1 MEKILRAAIERSASD
16 LHIKAGDVFRAR
28 IHGELVPMTKQ
39 LLTPEQT
46 REIAM
51 RLIPNERD
59 RNNIDR
65 ITDYDCA
72 WGVPGLGRDRNNI
85 DRITD
90 YDCAWGVPGLGRFR
104 VNILKQRGSF
114 MIVLRIIPVEIPK
127 FEELNLPPVMPEISS
142 LPRGL
147 ILVTGVTGSGK
158 TTTQA
163 AMIHYINQNFRRHII
178 TLENPIEYLH
188 RDINCSI
195 TQREV
200 GSDTSSFQTGLRAAL
215 REDPDVILIGEMRDT
230 ETIDTAIKA
239 CETGHLVIS
248 TLHTPDA
255 ATTISRTIS
264 VFPPEEQ
271 EMLRVRLA
279 ESLAAAI
286 SQRLLPRKDG
296 NGRILAAEVMVVT
309 GAIRDCIMNPAKLHE
324 IRDLMEEGK
333 SQYGMQTFDQHLMDL
348 VKGNLVEYE
357 TAKLAA
363 SNPADFELRMRT
375 LGEEQLVEGLI

>member
-1 MEKILRAAIERSASD
+1 MEKILRTAIERGASD

-28 IHGELVPMTKQ
+28 INGELVPITKQ

-46 REIAM
+46 RDVAM

-72 WGVPGLGRDRNNI
+72 WGVPGLGR
-85 DRITD
+85 
-90 YDCAWGVPGLGRFR
+90 FR
-104 VNILKQRGSF
+104 VNILRQRGSF
-114 MIVLRIIPVEIPK
+114 MVVMRIIPVEIPQ
-127 FEELNLPPVMPEISS
+127 FDELGLPPVLPEISS

-163 AMIHYINQNFRRHII
+163 AMISYINQHFRKHII
-178 TLENPIEYLH
+178 TLENPVEYLH
-188 RDINCSI
+188 RDINSSI

-230 ETIDTAIKA
+230 ETIDTALKA
-239 CETGHLVIS
+239 TETGHLVIS

-255 ATTISRTIS
+255 ATTISRMIS

-271 EMLRVRLA
+271 DMLRVRLA
-279 ESLAAAI
+279 ESLASVI
-286 SQRLLPRKDG
+286 SQRLLLRADG
-296 NGRILAAEVMVVT
+296 AGRVLACEVMIVT
-309 GAIRDCIMNPAKLHE
+309 AAIREAILDPQKIGE
-324 IRDLMEEGK
+324 IRTLMEEGRE
-333 SQYGMQTFDQHLMDL
+333 QYGMQTFDQHLMQL
-348 VKGNLVEYE
+348 VKAGAVEYE
-357 TAKLAA
+357 TAKAA
-363 SNPADFELRMRT
+363 ATNPADFELKMKT
-375 LGEEQLVEGLI
+375 LGDDLIRELR

>member
-1 MEKILRAAIERSASD
+1 MEKILRTAIERGASD

-46 REIAM
+46 REIAQ

-72 WGVPGLGRDRNNI
+72 WGVPGLGR
-85 DRITD
+85 
-90 YDCAWGVPGLGRFR
+90 FR
-104 VNILKQRGSF
+104 VNILRQRGSF
-114 MIVLRIIPVEIPK
+114 MVVLRIIPVEIPN
-127 FEELNLPPVMPEISS
+127 FERLGLPPVLPQVSS

-200 GSDTSSFQTGLRAAL
+200 GADTSSFQTGLRAAL

-239 CETGHLVIS
+239 TETGHLVIS

-255 ATTISRTIS
+255 VTTITRTIS

-271 EMLRVRLA
+271 EQLRVRLA
-279 ESLAAAI
+279 ESLEAVV
-286 SQRLLPRKDG
+286 SQRLLPRADG
-296 NGRILAAEVMVVT
+296 NGRVLACEVMVVT
-309 GAIRDCIMNPAKLHE
+309 AAVRDCILDPQKLDE
-324 IRDLMEEGK
+324 IRKLMEEGK
-333 SQYGMQTFDQHLMDL
+333 QQYGTQTFDMHLMDL
-348 VKGNLVEYE
+348 VKERLVEYE
-357 TAKLAA
+357 VAKYAA
-363 SNPADFELRMRT
+363 TNPGDFELKMKT
-375 LGEEQLVEGLI
+375 LGQEQLIQELA

>member
-1 MEKILRAAIERSASD
+1 MEKILRAAIERGASD

-28 IHGELVPMTKQ
+28 IHGDLVPMTKQ

-46 REIAM
+46 REVAM
-51 RLIPNERD
+51 RLIPNE
-59 RNNIDR
+59 
-65 ITDYDCA
+65 
-72 WGVPGLGRDRNNI
+72 RDRNNI

-127 FEELNLPPVMPEISS
+127 FDELGLPKVLPDISS

-147 ILVTGVTGSGK
+147 VLVTGVTGSGK

-163 AMIHYINQNFRRHII
+163 AMINYINQNFKRHVI

-200 GSDTSSFQTGLRAAL
+200 GTDTSSFQTGLRAAL

-239 CETGHLVIS
+239 TETGHLVIS

-279 ESLAAAI
+279 ESLAAVI
-286 SQRLLPRKDG
+286 SQRLLPRADES
-296 NGRILAAEVMVVT
+296 GRVLAAEVMVVT
-309 GAIRDCIMNPAKLHE
+309 GAIRDCILQPEKFAE
-324 IRDLMEEGK
+324 IRQLMEEGR

-348 VKGNLVEYE
+348 VKSGQVDYE
-357 TAKLAA
+357 EAKNAA
-363 SNPADFELRMRT
+363 SNPADFELRMKT
-375 LGEEQLVEGLI
+375 LGEDQLVSELI

>member
-1 MEKILRAAIERSASD
+1 MEKILRTAIERGASD

-46 REIAM
+46 REVAQ
-51 RLIPNERD
+51 RLIPNE
-59 RNNIDR
+59 
-65 ITDYDCA
+65 
-72 WGVPGLGRDRNNI
+72 RDRNNI

-127 FEELNLPPVMPEISS
+127 FDELGIPKVIEDISS

-163 AMIHYINQNFRRHII
+163 AMINYINQNFRRHVI

-239 CETGHLVIS
+239 TETGHLVIS

-255 ATTISRTIS
+255 AATISRTIS

-271 EMLRVRLA
+271 DMLRARLA
-279 ESLAAAI
+279 ESLVAVI

-296 NGRILAAEVMVVT
+296 NGRVLAAEIMRVT
-309 GAIRDCIMNPAKLHE
+309 GAIRECILFPEKLQDV
-324 IRDLMEEGK
+324 RNLMEEGRE
-333 SQYGMQTFDQHLMDL
+333 QYGMQTFDQHLMDL
-348 VKGNLVEYE
+348 VNEDAVEYE
-357 TAKLAA
+357 IAKYAA
-363 SNPADFELRMRT
+363 TNPADFELKMKT
-375 LGEEQLVEGLI
+375 LAEDELARGFV

>member
-1 MEKILRAAIERSASD
+1 MEKILRTAIERGASD

-46 REIAM
+46 REVAM

-59 RNNIDR
+59 RNN
-65 ITDYDCA
+65 
-72 WGVPGLGRDRNNI
+72 V

-114 MIVLRIIPVEIPK
+114 MVVLRIIPVEIPK
-127 FEELNLPPVMPEISS
+127 FDELGLPAVLPEISS

-147 ILVTGVTGSGK
+147 VLVTGVTGSGK

-163 AMIHYINQNFRRHII
+163 AMIHYINQHFRKHII

-195 TQREV
+195 TQREI
-200 GSDTSSFQTGLRAAL
+200 GADTSSFQTGLRAAL

-239 CETGHLVIS
+239 TETGHLVIS

-279 ESLAAAI
+279 ESLQSVI
-286 SQRLLPRKDG
+286 SQRLLPRADG
-296 NGRILAAEVMVVT
+296 NGRVLACEVMRVT
-309 GAIRDCIMNPAKLHE
+309 GAIRDCILDPLKIEEMRTF
-324 IRDLMEEGK
+324 IEEGTQ
-333 SQYGMQTFDQHLMDL
+333 QYGMQTFDQHLMKL
-348 VKGNLVEYE
+348 VRAGAVEYE
-357 TAKLAA
+357 VAKVAS
-363 SNPADFELRMRT
+363 SNPADFELKMKT
-375 LGEEQLVEGLI
+375 LGEDDDIVAELI

>member
-1 MEKILRAAIERSASD
+1 MEKILRAAIERGASD

-28 IHGELVPMTKQ
+28 VNGELVPMTKQ

-46 REIAM
+46 REVAM

-72 WGVPGLGRDRNNI
+72 WGVPGLGR
-85 DRITD
+85 
-90 YDCAWGVPGLGRFR
+90 FR
-104 VNILKQRGSF
+104 VNILRQRGSF
-114 MIVLRIIPVEIPK
+114 MIVLRIIPVEIPN
-127 FEELNLPPVMPEISS
+127 FEQLGLPAQLGEIAE

-163 AMIHYINQNFRRHII
+163 AIIGHINQTFRKHII

-195 TQREV
+195 TQREI

-230 ETIDTAIKA
+230 ETMDTAIKA
-239 CETGHLVIS
+239 TETGHLVIS

-255 ATTISRTIS
+255 ATTISRMIS

-279 ESLAAAI
+279 EALASVV
-286 SQRLLPRKDG
+286 SQRLLPRLDG
-296 NGRILAAEVMVVT
+296 QGRILACELLRKT
-309 GAIRDCIMNPAKLHE
+309 GAIRDCILDPQRIDE
-324 IRDLMEEGK
+324 IRYLMEEGK
-333 SQYGMQTFDQHLMDL
+333 NYGMQTFDQHLRDL
-348 VKGNLVEYE
+348 VQAELVDYE
-357 TAKLAA
+357 TAKQAA
-363 SNPADFELRMRT
+363 TNPTDFELKMKT
-375 LGEEQLVEGLI
+375 LGEDQLIEGMM

>member
-1 MEKILRAAIERSASD
+1 MEKILRTAIERGASD

-28 IHGELVPMTKQ
+28 VHGELVPMTKQ
-39 LLTPEQT
+39 LLTPAQT
-46 REIAM
+46 REVAM
-51 RLIPNERD
+51 RLIPNE
-59 RNNIDR
+59 
-65 ITDYDCA
+65 
-72 WGVPGLGRDRNNI
+72 RDRNNI

-127 FEELNLPPVMPEISS
+127 FDELGIPRVVEEISA

-163 AMIHYINQNFRRHII
+163 AMINYINQHFRRHVI

-188 RDINCSI
+188 RDINCSV

-239 CETGHLVIS
+239 TETGHLVIS

-255 ATTISRTIS
+255 AATISRTIS

-271 EMLRVRLA
+271 DMLRARLA
-279 ESLAAAI
+279 ESLVAVI
-286 SQRLLPRKDG
+286 SQRLLPSADG
-296 NGRILAAEVMVVT
+296 SGRVLAAEIMRVT
-309 GAIRDCIMNPAKLHE
+309 GAIRECILYPEKLSE
-324 IRDLMEEGK
+324 VRNFMEEGHE
-333 SQYGMQTFDQHLMDL
+333 QYRMQTFDQHLMEL
-348 VKGNLVEYE
+348 VKKGAVEYE
-357 TAKLAA
+357 IAKYAA
-363 SNPADFELRMRT
+363 TNPGDFELKMKT
-375 LGEEQLVEGLI
+375 LAEDQLMKELA

>member
-1 MEKILRAAIERSASD
+1 MEKILRTAIERGASD

-46 REIAM
+46 REVAM
-51 RLIPNERD
+51 RLIPNE
-59 RNNIDR
+59 
-65 ITDYDCA
+65 
-72 WGVPGLGRDRNNI
+72 RDRNNI

-127 FEELNLPPVMPEISS
+127 FEELGLPPALPDISS

-163 AMIHYINQNFRRHII
+163 AMIHHINQNFRRHII

-195 TQREV
+195 TQREI

-239 CETGHLVIS
+239 TETGHLVIS

-271 EMLRVRLA
+271 EMLRVRLG
-279 ESLAAAI
+279 ESLAAVV
-286 SQRLLPRKDG
+286 SQRLLPKADES
-296 NGRILAAEVMVVT
+296 GRVLASEIMVVT
-309 GAIRDCIMNPAKLHE
+309 GAIRDCILEPEKLGE
-324 IRDLMEEGK
+324 IRDLMEEGRQ
-333 SQYGMQTFDQHLMDL
+333 QYGMQTFDQNLMQL
-348 VKGNLVEYE
+348 VKEGLVDYDE
-357 TAKLAA
+357 AKNAA
-363 SNPADFELRMRT
+363 SNPADFELRMKT
-375 LGEEQLVEGLI
+375 LGEDSLVQELI

>member
-1 MEKILRAAIERSASD
+1 MEKILRAAIERGASD

-28 IHGELVPMTKQ
+28 IYGELVPMTKQ

-46 REIAM
+46 RDIAM
-51 RLIPNERD
+51 RLIPNE
-59 RNNIDR
+59 
-65 ITDYDCA
+65 
-72 WGVPGLGRDRNNI
+72 RDRNNI

-127 FEELNLPPVMPEISS
+127 FEELNLPPVMPDISS

-163 AMIHYINQNFRRHII
+163 AMIHYINQNFRRHVV

-188 RDINCSI
+188 RDINSSI

-279 ESLAAAI
+279 ESLAAVI

-309 GAIRDCIMNPAKLHE
+309 GAIRDCILNPQKLGA
-324 IRDLMEEGK
+324 IRELMEEGQ
-333 SQYGMQTFDQHLMDL
+333 SQYGMQTFDLHLMEL
-348 VKGNLVEYE
+348 VKANQVDYD

-363 SNPADFELRMRT
+363 TNPADFELRMKT

>member
-1 MEKILRAAIERSASD
+1 MEKILRTAIERGASD

-28 IHGELVPMTKQ
+28 IHGDLVPMTKQ

-46 REIAM
+46 REIAV

-72 WGVPGLGRDRNNI
+72 WGVPGLGR
-85 DRITD
+85 
-90 YDCAWGVPGLGRFR
+90 FR
-104 VNILKQRGSF
+104 VNILRQRGSF
-114 MIVLRIIPVEIPK
+114 MIVLRIIPVEIPN
-127 FEELNLPPVMPEISS
+127 FEQLNLPPVLPQISA

-147 ILVTGVTGSGK
+147 VLVTGVTGSGK

-200 GSDTSSFQTGLRAAL
+200 GTDTSSFQTGLRAAL

-239 CETGHLVIS
+239 TETGHLVIS
-248 TLHTPDA
+248 TLHTPDSV
-255 ATTISRTIS
+255 TTITRTIS

-271 EMLRVRLA
+271 EQLRVRLA
-279 ESLAAAI
+279 ESLQAVI
-286 SQRLLPRKDG
+286 SQRLLPRADG
-296 NGRILAAEVMVVT
+296 NGRILACEVMVVT
-309 GAIRDCIMNPAKLHE
+309 AAVRDCILDPQKLDE
-324 IRDLMEEGK
+324 IRKLMEEGRQ
-333 SQYGMQTFDQHLMDL
+333 QYGTQTFDLHLMDL
-348 VKGNLVEYE
+348 VKHGLVEYE
-357 TAKLAA
+357 TAKYAA
-363 SNPADFELRMRT
+363 TNPTDFELKMKT
-375 LGEEQLVEGLI
+375 LGEDQLIHELA

>member
-1 MEKILRAAIERSASD
+1 MEKILRAAIERGASD

-28 IHGELVPMTKQ
+28 VNGELVPMTKQ

-46 REIAM
+46 REVAM

-72 WGVPGLGRDRNNI
+72 WGVPGLGR
-85 DRITD
+85 
-90 YDCAWGVPGLGRFR
+90 FR
-104 VNILKQRGSF
+104 VNILRQRGSF
-114 MIVLRIIPVEIPK
+114 MIVLRIIPVEIPN
-127 FEELNLPPVMPEISS
+127 FEQLGLPEQLGGIAE

-163 AMIHYINQNFRRHII
+163 AIIGHINQTFRKHII

-195 TQREV
+195 TQREI

-230 ETIDTAIKA
+230 ETMDTAIKA
-239 CETGHLVIS
+239 TETGHLVIS

-255 ATTISRTIS
+255 ATTISRMIS

-279 ESLAAAI
+279 EALASVV
-286 SQRLLPRKDG
+286 SQRLLPRLDG
-296 NGRILAAEVMVVT
+296 QGRILACELMRKT
-309 GAIRDCIMNPAKLHE
+309 GAIRDCILDPQRIDE
-324 IRDLMEEGK
+324 IRYLMEEGK
-333 SQYGMQTFDQHLMDL
+333 NYGMQTFDQHLRDL
-348 VKGNLVEYE
+348 VQAELVDYE
-357 TAKLAA
+357 MAKQAA
-363 SNPADFELRMRT
+363 TNPTDFELKMKT
-375 LGEEQLVEGLI
+375 LGEDQLVEGMM

>member
-1 MEKILRAAIERSASD
+1 MEKVLRTAIERGASD

-39 LLTPEQT
+39 LLTPSQT
-46 REIAM
+46 REIAQ

-72 WGVPGLGRDRNNI
+72 WGVPGLGR
-85 DRITD
+85 
-90 YDCAWGVPGLGRFR
+90 FR
-104 VNILKQRGSF
+104 VNILRQRGSF
-114 MIVLRIIPVEIPK
+114 MIVLRIIPVEIPH
-127 FEELNLPPVMPEISS
+127 FEQLGLPAVLPDISS
-142 LPRGL
+142 QPRGL

-163 AMIHYINQNFRRHII
+163 AMIHHINQNFRRHII

-195 TQREV
+195 TQREI
-200 GSDTSSFQTGLRAAL
+200 GTDTSSFQTGLRAAL

-239 CETGHLVIS
+239 TETGHLVIS

-255 ATTISRTIS
+255 VTTITRTIS

-271 EMLRVRLA
+271 EQLRVRLA
-279 ESLAAAI
+279 EALEAVI
-286 SQRLLPRKDG
+286 SQRLLPRAGG
-296 NGRILAAEVMVVT
+296 NGRVLACEVLIVT
-309 GAIRDCIMNPAKLHE
+309 AAIRDAILDPSKLDE
-324 IRDLMEEGK
+324 MRKLMEEGK
-333 SQYGMQTFDQHLMDL
+333 EQYGMQSFDQHLMDL
-348 VKGNLVEYE
+348 VREGAVEYE
-357 TAKLAA
+357 TAKYAA
-363 SNPADFELRMRT
+363 SNPADFELKMKT
-375 LGEEQLVEGLI
+375 LGEDQLIQDLA

>member
-1 MEKILRAAIERSASD
+1 MEKILRTAIERGASD

-46 REIAM
+46 REIAI

-72 WGVPGLGRDRNNI
+72 WGVPGLGR
-85 DRITD
+85 
-90 YDCAWGVPGLGRFR
+90 FR
-104 VNILKQRGSF
+104 VNILRQRGSF
-114 MIVLRIIPVEIPK
+114 MIVLRIIPVEIPN
-127 FEELNLPPVMPEISS
+127 FELLGLPGVLPRISS

-147 ILVTGVTGSGK
+147 VLVTGVTGSGK

-163 AMIHYINQNFRRHII
+163 AMIHYINQNFRRHVI

-200 GSDTSSFQTGLRAAL
+200 GTDTSSFQTGLRAAL

-239 CETGHLVIS
+239 TETGHLVIS
-248 TLHTPDA
+248 TLHTPDSV
-255 ATTISRTIS
+255 TTITRTIS

-271 EMLRVRLA
+271 EQLRVRLA
-279 ESLAAAI
+279 ESLQAVI
-286 SQRLLPRKDG
+286 SQRLLPRADG
-296 NGRILAAEVMVVT
+296 NGRTLACEVMLVT
-309 GAIRDCIMNPAKLHE
+309 AAVRDCILDPQKLDD
-324 IRDLMEEGK
+324 IRKLMDEGRD
-333 SQYGMQTFDQHLMDL
+333 QYGSQTFDQHLMVL
-348 VKGNLVEYE
+348 VRNGQVEYE
-357 TAKLAA
+357 TAKYAA
-363 SNPADFELRMRT
+363 TNPADFELKMKT
-375 LGEEQLVEGLI
+375 LGEDQLIQELA

>member
-1 MEKILRAAIERSASD
+1 MEKILRTAIERGASD

-46 REIAM
+46 REIAV

-72 WGVPGLGRDRNNI
+72 WGVPGLGR
-85 DRITD
+85 
-90 YDCAWGVPGLGRFR
+90 FR
-104 VNILKQRGSF
+104 VNILRQRGSF
-114 MIVLRIIPVEIPK
+114 MIVLRIIPVEIPN
-127 FEELNLPPVMPEISS
+127 FDQLNLPGVLPQISS
-142 LPRGL
+142 MPRGL
-147 ILVTGVTGSGK
+147 VLVTGVTGSGK

-200 GSDTSSFQTGLRAAL
+200 GTDTSSFQTGLRAAL

-239 CETGHLVIS
+239 TETGHLVIS
-248 TLHTPDA
+248 TLHTPDSV
-255 ATTISRTIS
+255 TTITRTIS

-271 EMLRVRLA
+271 EQLRVRLA
-279 ESLAAAI
+279 ESLQAVI
-286 SQRLLPRKDG
+286 SQRLLPRADG
-296 NGRILAAEVMVVT
+296 NGRILACEVMVVT
-309 GAIRDCIMNPAKLHE
+309 AAVRDCILDPQKLDE
-324 IRDLMEEGK
+324 IRKLMEEGRQ
-333 SQYGMQTFDQHLMDL
+333 QYGTQTFDLHLMDL
-348 VKGNLVEYE
+348 VRDGLVEYDV
-357 TAKLAA
+357 AKYAA
-363 SNPADFELRMRT
+363 TNPTDFELKLKT
-375 LGEEQLVEGLI
+375 LGEDQLIQELA

>member
-1 MEKILRAAIERSASD
+1 MEKILRTAIERGASD

-28 IHGELVPMTKQ
+28 IHGDLVPMTKQ

-46 REIAM
+46 REVAM
-51 RLIPNERD
+51 RLIPNE
-59 RNNIDR
+59 
-65 ITDYDCA
+65 
-72 WGVPGLGRDRNNI
+72 RDRNNI

-127 FEELNLPPVMPEISS
+127 FDELGLPEVAADIAS

-163 AMIHYINQNFRRHII
+163 AMINHINQNFRKHVI

-200 GSDTSSFQTGLRAAL
+200 GTDTSSFQTGLRAAL
-215 REDPDVILIGEMRDT
+215 REDPDIVLIGEMRDT

-255 ATTISRTIS
+255 VTTISRTIS

-279 ESLAAAI
+279 ESLVAVV
-286 SQRLLPRKDG
+286 SQRLLPRADE
-296 NGRILAAEVMVVT
+296 NGRVLAAEVMRVT
-309 GAIRDCIMNPAKLHE
+309 GAIRDSILDPQKIGT
-324 IRDLMEEGK
+324 IRDLMEEGRQ
-333 SQYGMQTFDQHLMDL
+333 QYGMQTFDQHLMEL
-348 VKGNLVEYE
+348 VNKGLVDYDI
-357 TAKLAA
+357 AKYAA
-363 SNPADFELRMRT
+363 TNPADFELRMKT
-375 LGEEQLVEGLI
+375 LGDDQLVKELI

>member
-1 MEKILRAAIERSASD
+1 MEKILRTAIERGASD

-28 IHGELVPMTKQ
+28 INGDLVPMTKQ
-39 LLTPEQT
+39 LLTPDQT
-46 REIAM
+46 REVAM
-51 RLIPNERD
+51 RLIPNE
-59 RNNIDR
+59 
-65 ITDYDCA
+65 
-72 WGVPGLGRDRNNI
+72 RDRNNI

-127 FEELNLPPVMPEISS
+127 FEELGLPEVIEEISS
-142 LPRGL
+142 LTRGL

-163 AMIHYINQNFRRHII
+163 AMLAYINQNFRRHII

-188 RDINCSI
+188 RDINSSI

-200 GSDTSSFQTGLRAAL
+200 GTDTSSFQTGLRAAL

-239 CETGHLVIS
+239 TETGHLVIS

-271 EMLRVRLA
+271 EMMRVRLA
-279 ESLAAAI
+279 ETLGAVI
-286 SQRLLPRKDG
+286 SQRLLLRADKA
-296 NGRILAAEVMVVT
+296 GRVLACEVMRVT
-309 GAIRDCIMNPAKLHE
+309 GAVRDCIMVPEKVAEVRN
-324 IRDLMEEGK
+324 LMEEGRQ
-333 SQYGMQTFDQHLMDL
+333 QYGMQTFDQHLMDL
-348 VKGNLVEYE
+348 FRSGHVEYE
-357 TAKLAA
+357 TAKSAA
-363 SNPADFELRMRT
+363 SNPADFELKMKT
-375 LGEEQLVEGLI
+375 LGDDQLVQELI

>member
-1 MEKILRAAIERSASD
+1 MEKVLRTAIERGASD

-39 LLTPEQT
+39 LLTPAQT

-72 WGVPGLGRDRNNI
+72 WGVPGLGR
-85 DRITD
+85 
-90 YDCAWGVPGLGRFR
+90 FR
-104 VNILKQRGSF
+104 VNILRQRGSF
-114 MIVLRIIPVEIPK
+114 MIVLRIIPVEIPQ
-127 FEELNLPPVMPEISS
+127 FEQLGLPPVLPDISS

-163 AMIHYINQNFRRHII
+163 AMIHHINQNFRRHII

-195 TQREV
+195 TQREI

-239 CETGHLVIS
+239 TETGHLVIS

-255 ATTISRTIS
+255 VTTIVRTIS

-271 EMLRVRLA
+271 EQLRVRLSEA
-279 ESLAAAI
+279 LVAVI
-286 SQRLLPRKDG
+286 SQRLLPRADG
-296 NGRILAAEVMVVT
+296 SGRVLACEIMVVSA
-309 GAIRDCIMNPAKLHE
+309 AIRDAILDAKK
-324 IRDLMEEGK
+324 IDDMRKLMEEGK
-333 SQYGMQTFDQHLMDL
+333 EQYGMQSFDQHLMEL
-348 VKGNLVEYE
+348 VKAGSVEYE
-357 TAKLAA
+357 VAKYA
-363 SNPADFELRMRT
+363 STNPADFELKMKT
-375 LGEEQLVEGLI
+375 LGEDQLIQELA

>member
-1 MEKILRAAIERSASD
+1 MEKILRTAIERGASD

-39 LLTPEQT
+39 LLTPDQT
-46 REIAM
+46 REVAM
-51 RLIPNERD
+51 RLIPNE
-59 RNNIDR
+59 
-65 ITDYDCA
+65 
-72 WGVPGLGRDRNNI
+72 RDRNNI

-114 MIVLRIIPVEIPK
+114 MVVLRIIPVEIPK
-127 FEELNLPPVMPEISS
+127 FDELGLPEVIAEISS
-142 LPRGL
+142 QARGL
-147 ILVTGVTGSGK
+147 VLVTGVTGSGK
-158 TTTQA
+158 TTSQA
-163 AMIHYINQNFRRHII
+163 AMIHHINQNFRKHVI

-188 RDINCSI
+188 RDINCSV

-239 CETGHLVIS
+239 TETGHLVIS

-255 ATTISRTIS
+255 ATTISRTVS

-271 EMLRVRLA
+271 EMLRVRLS
-279 ESLAAAI
+279 ESLAAVI
-286 SQRLLPRKDG
+286 SQRLLPRTDG
-296 NGRILAAEVMVVT
+296 NGRVLAAEIMRVT
-309 GAIRDCIMNPAKLHE
+309 GAIRDCILDPQKLSE
-324 IRDLMEEGK
+324 IRELMEEGK
-333 SQYGMQTFDQHLMDL
+333 QQYGMQTFDQHLMEL
-348 VKGNLVEYE
+348 VNKGLVEYE
-357 TAKLAA
+357 TAKLAS
-363 SNPADFELRMRT
+363 SNPADFELRMKT
-375 LGEEQLVEGLI
+375 LGEDQLVQELI

>member
-1 MEKILRAAIERSASD
+1 MEKILRAAIERGASD
-16 LHIKAGDVFRAR
+16 LHVKAGDVFRAR
-28 IHGELVPMTKQ
+28 VNGELVPMTKQ

-46 REIAM
+46 REVAM
-51 RLIPNERD
+51 RLIPNE
-59 RNNIDR
+59 
-65 ITDYDCA
+65 
-72 WGVPGLGRDRNNI
+72 RDRNNI

-114 MIVLRIIPVEIPK
+114 MIVLRIIPVEIPT
-127 FEELNLPPVMPEISS
+127 FDQLNLPPALEAISA

-147 ILVTGVTGSGK
+147 VLVTGVTGSGK

-163 AMIHYINQNFRRHII
+163 AIIGYINQEFRKHII

-188 RDINCSI
+188 RDINSSI
-195 TQREV
+195 TQREI

-230 ETIDTAIKA
+230 ETMDTAIKA
-239 CETGHLVIS
+239 TETGHLVIS

-255 ATTISRTIS
+255 STTISRMIS

-279 ESLAAAI
+279 ESLASVI
-286 SQRLLPRKDG
+286 SQRLLPRSDG
-296 NGRILAAEVMVVT
+296 QGRVLACEIMRVT
-309 GAIRDCIMNPAKLHE
+309 GAIRDCILDPQRVDE
-324 IRDLMEEGK
+324 IRDLMAEGRQ
-333 SQYGMQTFDQHLMDL
+333 QYGMQTFDQHLREL
-348 VKGNLVEYE
+348 VDADLVEYE
-357 TAKLAA
+357 VAKRAA
-363 SNPADFELRMRT
+363 SNPADFELKLKT
-375 LGEEQLVEGLI
+375 LGDDTLVQELI

>member
-1 MEKILRAAIERSASD
+1 MEKILRAAIERGASD

-28 IHGELVPMTKQ
+28 INGELVPMTKQ

-46 REIAM
+46 REVAM

-72 WGVPGLGRDRNNI
+72 WGVPGLGR
-85 DRITD
+85 
-90 YDCAWGVPGLGRFR
+90 FR
-104 VNILKQRGSF
+104 VNILRQRGSF
-114 MIVLRIIPVEIPK
+114 MIVLRIIPVEIPN
-127 FEELNLPPVMPEISS
+127 FEQLGLPGQLGEIAE

-163 AMIHYINQNFRRHII
+163 AIIGHINQTFRKHII

-195 TQREV
+195 TQREI

-230 ETIDTAIKA
+230 ETMDTAIKA
-239 CETGHLVIS
+239 TETGHLVIS

-255 ATTISRTIS
+255 ATTISRMIS

-279 ESLAAAI
+279 EALASVV
-286 SQRLLPRKDG
+286 SQRLLPRLDG
-296 NGRILAAEVMVVT
+296 QGRILACELLRKT
-309 GAIRDCIMNPAKLHE
+309 GAIRDCILDPQRIDE
-324 IRDLMEEGK
+324 IRYLMEEGK
-333 SQYGMQTFDQHLMDL
+333 NYGMQTFDQHLRDL
-348 VKGNLVEYE
+348 VQAELVDYE
-357 TAKLAA
+357 VAKQAA
-363 SNPADFELRMRT
+363 TNPTDFELKMKT
-375 LGEEQLVEGLI
+375 LGEDQLIEGMM

>member
-1 MEKILRAAIERSASD
+1 MEKILRTAIERGASD

-39 LLTPEQT
+39 LLTPQQT

-59 RNNIDR
+59 RK
-65 ITDYDCA
+65 
-72 WGVPGLGRDRNNI
+72 NI

-114 MIVLRIIPVEIPK
+114 MIVLRIIPVEIPT
-127 FEELNLPPVMPEISS
+127 FDQLGLPPVLEQISS

-163 AMIHYINQNFRRHII
+163 AMINYINQNFRRHII

-188 RDINCSI
+188 RDINCSV

-200 GSDTSSFQTGLRAAL
+200 GTDTSSFQTGLRAAL

-239 CETGHLVIS
+239 TETGHLVIS
-248 TLHTPDA
+248 TLHTPDSV
-255 ATTISRTIS
+255 TTITRTIS

-271 EMLRVRLA
+271 EQLRVRLA
-279 ESLAAAI
+279 ESLQAVI
-286 SQRLLPRKDG
+286 SQRLLPRADG
-296 NGRILAAEVMVVT
+296 NGRILACEIMIVT
-309 GAIRDCIMNPAKLHE
+309 AAMRDCILDPQRVDEMRK
-324 IRDLMEEGK
+324 LMEEGRQ
-333 SQYGMQTFDQHLMDL
+333 QYGMQTFDQHLMDL
-348 VKGNLVEYE
+348 VRQGLVEYE
-357 TAKLAA
+357 TAKYAA
-363 SNPADFELRMRT
+363 TNPGDFELKMKT
-375 LGEEQLVEGLI
+375 LGEDKLIQELA

>member
-1 MEKILRAAIERSASD
+1 MEKILRAAIERGASD

-28 IHGELVPMTKQ
+28 VNGELVPMTKQ

-46 REIAM
+46 REVAM

-72 WGVPGLGRDRNNI
+72 WGVPGLGR
-85 DRITD
+85 
-90 YDCAWGVPGLGRFR
+90 FR
-104 VNILKQRGSF
+104 VNILRQRGSF
-114 MIVLRIIPVEIPK
+114 MIVLRIIPVEIPN
-127 FEELNLPPVMPEISS
+127 FEQLGLPPQLGEIAE

-163 AMIHYINQNFRRHII
+163 AIIGHINQTFRKHII

-195 TQREV
+195 TQREI

-230 ETIDTAIKA
+230 ETMDTAIKA
-239 CETGHLVIS
+239 TETGHLVIS

-255 ATTISRTIS
+255 ATTISRMIA

-271 EMLRVRLA
+271 DMLRVRLA
-279 ESLAAAI
+279 EALASVV
-286 SQRLLPRKDG
+286 SQRLLPRLDG
-296 NGRILAAEVMVVT
+296 QGRILACELMRKT
-309 GAIRDCIMNPAKLHE
+309 GAIRDCILDPQRIDE
-324 IRDLMEEGK
+324 IRYLMEEGGN
-333 SQYGMQTFDQHLMDL
+333 YGMQTFDQHLRDL
-348 VKGNLVEYE
+348 VQAELVDYE
-357 TAKLAA
+357 MAKQAA
-363 SNPADFELRMRT
+363 TNPTDFELKMKT
-375 LGEEQLVEGLI
+375 LGEDQLVEGMM

>member
-1 MEKILRAAIERSASD
+1 MEKILRTAIERGASD

-28 IHGELVPMTKQ
+28 INGELVPMTKQ
-39 LLTPEQT
+39 LLTPDQT
-46 REIAM
+46 REVAM

-72 WGVPGLGRDRNNI
+72 WGVPGLGR
-85 DRITD
+85 
-90 YDCAWGVPGLGRFR
+90 FR
-104 VNILKQRGSF
+104 VNILRQRGSF

-127 FEELNLPPVMPEISS
+127 FEDLGLPPVIREISS

-163 AMIHYINQNFRRHII
+163 AMINHINQNFRRHVI

-200 GSDTSSFQTGLRAAL
+200 GTDTSSFQTGLRAAL

-239 CETGHLVIS
+239 TETGHLVIS

-271 EMLRVRLA
+271 DMMRVRLA
-279 ESLAAAI
+279 ETLVAVI
-286 SQRLLPRKDG
+286 SQRLLMRADG
-296 NGRILAAEVMVVT
+296 SGRVLACEIMRVT
-309 GAIRDCIMNPAKLHE
+309 AAVRDCVLEPERIDE
-324 IRDLMEEGK
+324 IRTLMEEGRQ
-333 SQYGMQTFDQHLMDL
+333 QYGMQTFDLHLMDL
-348 VKGNLVEYE
+348 VRADLVEYE

-363 SNPADFELRMRT
+363 SNPADFELKMKT
-375 LGEEQLVEGLI
+375 LGEDQLIQEMV

>member
-1 MEKILRAAIERSASD
+1 MEKILRTAIERGASD

-28 IHGELVPMTKQ
+28 IHGDLVPITKQ
-39 LLTPEQT
+39 LLTPAQT

-59 RNNIDR
+59 RNN
-65 ITDYDCA
+65 
-72 WGVPGLGRDRNNI
+72 V

-104 VNILKQRGSF
+104 VNILRQRGSF
-114 MIVLRIIPVEIPK
+114 MIVLRIIPVEIPH
-127 FEELNLPPVMPEISS
+127 FDQLGLPSVLPEISG

-188 RDINCSI
+188 RDINCSV

-200 GSDTSSFQTGLRAAL
+200 GADTSSFQTGLRAAL

-239 CETGHLVIS
+239 TETGHLVIS

-255 ATTISRTIS
+255 ATTITRTIS

-271 EMLRVRLA
+271 EQLRVRLA
-279 ESLAAAI
+279 ESLEAVI
-286 SQRLLPRKDG
+286 CQRLMPRKG
-296 NGRILAAEVMVVT
+296 GGGRVLACEVMKVT
-309 GAIRDCIMNPAKLHE
+309 AAVRDCILEPQKIDEMRLL
-324 IRDLMEEGK
+324 IEEGR
-333 SQYGMQTFDQHLMDL
+333 QHYGMQTFDQHLMEL
-348 VKGNLVEYE
+348 VQENKVDYE
-357 TAKLAA
+357 VAKYAA
-363 SNPADFELRMRT
+363 TNPADFELKMKT
-375 LGEEQLVEGLI
+375 LGEDRLIQELA

>member
-1 MEKILRAAIERSASD
+1 MEKVLRTAIERGASD

-39 LLTPEQT
+39 LLTPAQT

-72 WGVPGLGRDRNNI
+72 WGVPGLGR
-85 DRITD
+85 
-90 YDCAWGVPGLGRFR
+90 FR
-104 VNILKQRGSF
+104 VNILRQRGSF
-114 MIVLRIIPVEIPK
+114 MIVLRIIPVEIPQFK
-127 FEELNLPPVMPEISS
+127 QLGLPPVLPDISS

-163 AMIHYINQNFRRHII
+163 AMIHHINQNFRRHII

-239 CETGHLVIS
+239 TETGHLVIS

-255 ATTISRTIS
+255 VTTIVRTIS

-271 EMLRVRLA
+271 EHLRVRLA
-279 ESLAAAI
+279 EALEAVI
-286 SQRLLPRKDG
+286 SQRLLPRADG
-296 NGRILAAEVMVVT
+296 NGRVLACEIMVVSA
-309 GAIRDCIMNPAKLHE
+309 AIRDAILDSRKIDEMRK
-324 IRDLMEEGK
+324 LMEEGK
-333 SQYGMQTFDQHLMDL
+333 EQYGMQSFDQHMMEL
-348 VKGNLVEYE
+348 VKAGSVEYE
-357 TAKLAA
+357 IAKYA
-363 SNPADFELRMRT
+363 STSPTDFELKLKT
-375 LGEEQLVEGLI
+375 LGEDQLIQELA

>member
-1 MEKILRAAIERSASD
+1 MEKILRAAIERGASD
-16 LHIKAGDVFRAR
+16 LHVKAGDVFRAR
-28 IHGELVPMTKQ
+28 VNGELVPMTKQ

-46 REIAM
+46 REVAM
-51 RLIPNERD
+51 RLIPNE
-59 RNNIDR
+59 
-65 ITDYDCA
+65 
-72 WGVPGLGRDRNNI
+72 RDRNNI

-114 MIVLRIIPVEIPK
+114 MIVLRIIPVEIPT
-127 FEELNLPPVMPEISS
+127 FDQLNLPPALEAISA

-147 ILVTGVTGSGK
+147 VLVTGVTGAGK

-163 AMIHYINQNFRRHII
+163 AIIGYINQEFRKHII

-188 RDINCSI
+188 RDINSSI
-195 TQREV
+195 TQREI

-230 ETIDTAIKA
+230 ETMDTAIKA
-239 CETGHLVIS
+239 TETGHLVIS

-255 ATTISRTIS
+255 STTISRMIS

-279 ESLAAAI
+279 ESLASVI
-286 SQRLLPRKDG
+286 SQRLLPRSDG
-296 NGRILAAEVMVVT
+296 QGRVLACEIMRVT
-309 GAIRDCIMNPAKLHE
+309 GAIRDCILDPQRVDE
-324 IRDLMEEGK
+324 IRDLMAEGRQ
-333 SQYGMQTFDQHLMDL
+333 QYGMQTFDQHLREL
-348 VKGNLVEYE
+348 VDADLVEYE
-357 TAKLAA
+357 VAKRAA
-363 SNPADFELRMRT
+363 SNPADFELKLKT
-375 LGEEQLVEGLI
+375 LGDDTLVQELI

>member
-1 MEKILRAAIERSASD
+1 MEKILRTAIERGASD

-39 LLTPEQT
+39 LLTPDQT
-46 REIAM
+46 REVAM
-51 RLIPNERD
+51 RLIPNE
-59 RNNIDR
+59 
-65 ITDYDCA
+65 
-72 WGVPGLGRDRNNI
+72 RDRNNI

-127 FEELNLPPVMPEISS
+127 FEELGLPEVMGEIAA

-147 ILVTGVTGSGK
+147 ALVTGVTGAGK
-158 TTTQA
+158 TTSQA
-163 AMIHYINQNFRRHII
+163 AMINHINQNFRKHVI

-195 TQREV
+195 TQREI
-200 GSDTSSFQTGLRAAL
+200 GTDTSSFQTGLRAAL

-239 CETGHLVIS
+239 TETGHLVIS

-279 ESLAAAI
+279 ESLIAVI
-286 SQRLLPRKDG
+286 SQRLLPRAGDP
-296 NGRILAAEVMVVT
+296 GRVLACEIMRVT
-309 GAIRDCIMNPAKLHE
+309 GAVRDCILDPEKISE
-324 IRDLMEEGK
+324 IRELMEQGK
-333 SQYGMQTFDQHLMDL
+333 QYGMRTFDQHLMEL
-348 VKGNLVEYE
+348 VKLNLVEYD
-357 TAKLAA
+357 TAKYA
-363 SNPADFELRMRT
+363 STNPADFELRMKT
-375 LGEEQLVEGLI
+375 LADDQLVQEMI

>member
-1 MEKILRAAIERSASD
+1 MEKILRTAIERGASD

-28 IHGELVPMTKQ
+28 VHGDLVPMTKQ

-46 REIAM
+46 REVAL

-72 WGVPGLGRDRNNI
+72 WGVPGLGR
-85 DRITD
+85 
-90 YDCAWGVPGLGRFR
+90 FR
-104 VNILKQRGSF
+104 VNILRQRGSF

-127 FEELNLPPVMPEISS
+127 FDELGLPEVVADISS
-142 LPRGL
+142 MPRGMV
-147 ILVTGVTGSGK
+147 LVTGVTGSGK

-163 AMIHYINQNFRRHII
+163 AMINHINQTFRKHVI

-239 CETGHLVIS
+239 TETGHLVIS

-279 ESLAAAI
+279 ESLVAVI

-296 NGRILAAEVMVVT
+296 SGRQLAAEVMRVT
-309 GAIRDCIMNPAKLHE
+309 GAIRDCILDPKKIGE
-324 IRDLMEEGK
+324 IRDLMEEGRQ
-333 SQYGMQTFDQHLMDL
+333 QYGMQTFDQHLMDL
-348 VKGNLVEYE
+348 VNKNLVEYE
-357 TAKLAA
+357 TAKYAA
-363 SNPADFELRMRT
+363 SNPADFELKMKT
-375 LGEEQLVEGLI
+375 LGQDELVQELI

>member
-1 MEKILRAAIERSASD
+1 MEKILRTAIERGASD

-46 REIAM
+46 REIAV

-72 WGVPGLGRDRNNI
+72 WGVPGLGR
-85 DRITD
+85 
-90 YDCAWGVPGLGRFR
+90 FR
-104 VNILKQRGSF
+104 VNILRQRGSF
-114 MIVLRIIPVEIPK
+114 MIVLRIIPVEIPN
-127 FEELNLPPVMPEISS
+127 FEQLNLPGVLPQISA

-147 ILVTGVTGSGK
+147 VLVTGVTGSGK

-200 GSDTSSFQTGLRAAL
+200 GTDTSSFQTGLRAAL

-239 CETGHLVIS
+239 TETGHLVIS
-248 TLHTPDA
+248 TLHTPDSV
-255 ATTISRTIS
+255 TTITRTIS

-271 EMLRVRLA
+271 EQLRVRLA
-279 ESLAAAI
+279 ESLQAVI
-286 SQRLLPRKDG
+286 SQRLLPRADG
-296 NGRILAAEVMVVT
+296 NGRILACEVMVVT
-309 GAIRDCIMNPAKLHE
+309 AAVRDCILDPQKLDD
-324 IRDLMEEGK
+324 IRKLMEEGRQ
-333 SQYGMQTFDQHLMDL
+333 QYGTQTFDLHLMDL
-348 VKGNLVEYE
+348 VRDGLVEYDV
-357 TAKLAA
+357 AKYAA
-363 SNPADFELRMRT
+363 TNPADFELKMKT
-375 LGEEQLVEGLI
+375 LGEDQLIQELA